1 MDILKSYYELCEK
14 DIERACAESL
24 SLLDDD
30 EAFEKA
36 CEESLK
42 QDLNFSQKIDIS
54 QLTEEQQIELA
65 CKESLNSKRNNDN
78 LTKIFT
84 NTLKNKDIKKRYY
97 RKKSDTKSRD
107 TKSSDTKSRDK
118 RIVSS
123 KNIKR
128 NLPLEKFNDMID
140 LAYAKFKTS
149 CCNNYH
155 HLRITHNEEENHQI
169 DAKEWKNNTSK
180 IKCLYCD
187 TEQPMT
193 KTCKNCNNIL
203 ATHLCKICHV
213 LSLSNDIIH
222 CSKCNKCHVDES
234 VLIYCSK
241 CKMCVHKPHN
251 KYICMKFT
259 KTIDMDCCICM
270 RNITFNGSPMGKKD
284 SSNYIVL
291 LECCKNVI
299 HKNCL
304 DELKKTSDKCP
315 YCRKE
320 SI

>member
-1 MDILKSYYELCEK
+1 MDILKLYYELNEDEALEK
-14 DIERACAESL
+14 ARAESL
-24 SLLDDD
+24 SLLNED
-30 EAFEKA
+30 EEIEKA

-42 QDLNFSQKIDIS
+42 QDINFSQKIDIS

-84 NTLKNKDIKKRYY
+84 NTLKSKDIKKHYY
-97 RKKSDTKSRD
+97 RKQSDKNLS
-107 TKSSDTKSRDK
+107 DK
-118 RIVSS
+118 RTVSD
-123 KNIKR
+123 KKIKR
-128 NLPLEKFNDMID
+128 NLPLEKFNDVIN

-155 HLRITHNEEENHQI
+155 HLRITHNEIENHQL
-169 DAKEWKNNTSK
+169 DAKEWINNTSN

-193 KTCKNCNNIL
+193 KICKNCNNIL

-222 CSKCNKCHVDES
+222 CRKCNKCHVDEKD
-234 VLIYCSK
+234 LIYCSK
-241 CKMCVHKPHN
+241 CKLCVHKPHN
-251 KYICMKFT
+251 NNICMKFT
-259 KTIDMDCCICM
+259 KTTDMNCCICM
-270 RNITFNGSPMGKKD
+270 RNMTYNGSPMGEKN

-291 LECCKNVI
+291 LECCKNVL

-320 SI
+320 TI